1 MPQAQVTCPN
11 CRQPVNVNVLQVF
24 DAGENPA
31 AKQML
36 LSGSA
41 NYIQC
46 PHCHY
51 QGALAMPIVYHDADK
66 GLLLTF
72 VPPEL
77 GLPRDEQERA
87 IGALINQVVNHMPQ
101 EKRKAYLFSP
111 QAFLT
116 MQTLAERILEADG
129 VTREMIE
136 SQQKRTQLLQ
146 RLLSLSDSAR
156 DDVIKQ
162 EEGLIDAEFFVLLGR
177 IGEAAILSNDK
188 QAAVKIGELQDALF
202 SKTEVGRK
210 LFAQTKEVE
219 AARESL
225 LSIGKEIT
233 REKLLD
239 LVIQAPNEPRI
250 QALVS
255 YARGGMDYTFF
266 QLLTER
272 IANTRGE
279 EEQRLKHL
287 RSNLLELTRQYDL
300 QIEARL
306 KRAKQNVETIIN
318 AEDVEQT
325 MLHNVSIVDDF
336 FMDALSAELEAARK
350 DGNLDKSTKL
360 SKMVE
365 IIQQLSLP
373 PEFALIESLLD
384 APDEETVR
392 RGLSESKVE
401 ITPELLNVLN
411 KMVEEAKVNGDAD
424 LINRLQ
430 RLQRVA
436 SSMSKEVKP
445 QT

>member
-11 CRQPVNVNVLQVF
+11 CRQPVNVNILQVF
-24 DAGENPA
+24 DVGENPA

-41 NYIQC
+41 NFIQC

-51 QGALAMPIVYHDADK
+51 QGSLAMPIVFNDADK
-66 GLLLTF
+66 GLLFTF

-77 GLPRDEQERA
+77 GLPREEQERA
-87 IGALINQVVNHMPQ
+87 IGALINQVVNRMPQ

-116 MQTLAERILEADG
+116 MQSLVERILEADG
-129 VTREMIE
+129 ITREMIE

-156 DDVIKQ
+156 DEIIKQ
-162 EEGLIDAEFFVLLGR
+162 EEALIDAEFFVLLGR
-177 IGEAAILSNDK
+177 IGEAAVMSNDK
-188 QAAVKIGELQDALF
+188 QAAVKIGELQDTLF

-210 LFAQTKEVE
+210 LFAQTKEIE

-225 LSIGKEIT
+225 LSVGKELT

-239 LVIQAPNEPRI
+239 FLTQAPNEARI

-255 YARGGMDYTFF
+255 YARGGMDYSFF
-266 QLLTER
+266 QLLTDR
-272 IANTRGE
+272 IAKTQGE
-279 EEQRLKHL
+279 EELRLKHL
-287 RSNLLELTRQYDL
+287 RSTLLELTRQYDL
-300 QIEARL
+300 QIEAKL

-325 MLHNVSIVDDF
+325 LIRNVSIVDDF
-336 FMDALSAELEAARK
+336 FMDVLSAELEGARK
-350 DGNLDKSTKL
+350 EGNLEKSAKL
-360 SKMVE
+360 NKVVE
-365 IIQQLSLP
+365 IIQQLSMP
-373 PEFALIESLLD
+373 PEFALIEALLD

-392 RGLSESKVE
+392 QDLTESQIK
-401 ITPELLNVLN
+401 ITPEFLNVLN
-411 KMVEEAKVNGDAD
+411 KMVEEAKANGDAN
-424 LINRLQ
+424 LINRVQ

-436 SSMSKEVKP
+436 SSLSKEIKP

>member
-11 CRQPVNVNVLQVF
+11 CRQPVNVNILQIF
-24 DAGENPA
+24 DVGENPA
-31 AKQML
+31 AKQIL
-36 LSGSA
+36 LSGAA
-41 NYIQC
+41 NFIQC

-51 QGALAMPIVYHDADK
+51 QGSLAMPIVYHDAEK

-87 IGALINQVVNHMPQ
+87 IGALINQVVNRMPQ

-116 MQTLAERILEADG
+116 MQSLAERILEADG

-136 SQQKRTQLLQ
+136 VQQKRTQLLQ
-146 RLLSLSDSAR
+146 RLLSASDSSR
-156 DDVIKQ
+156 DEMIQQ
-162 EEGLIDAEFFVLLGR
+162 EEALIDAEFFVLLGR
-177 IGEAAILSNDK
+177 IGEAAIMSNDK
-188 QAAVKIGELQDALF
+188 EAAVKIGELQDALF

-210 LFAQTKEVE
+210 LFEQTKEVE

-225 LSIGKEIT
+225 LSIGKELT
-233 REKLLD
+233 REKLLN
-239 LVIQAPNEPRI
+239 LLIQAPNEARI

-272 IANTRGE
+272 IANTQDE
-279 EEQRLKHL
+279 ESQRLKHL
-287 RSNLLELTRQYDL
+287 RSTLLELTRQYDL

-306 KRAKQNVETIIN
+306 KQAKQNLETIVN
-318 AEDVEQT
+318 TEDVEQT
-325 MLHNVSIVDDF
+325 LLRNVSVVDDY
-336 FMDALSAELEAARK
+336 FMDALTAELESARK
-350 DGNLDKSTKL
+350 DGNLEKSVKL
-360 SKMVE
+360 NKMVE

-373 PEFALIESLLD
+373 PEFALIEALLD
-384 APDEETVR
+384 APDEETIR
-392 RGLSESKVE
+392 KGLTENRVQ
-401 ITPELLNVLN
+401 ITPEFLNVLN
-411 KMVEEAKVNGDAD
+411 KMVEEAKANGDAE
-424 LINRLQ
+424 LITRVQ